1 MVRLFISLGRKDQV
15 SPNHIVGAI
24 ASESRI
30 PGKVI
35 GQIDMYDK
43 YSFVEIPE
51 RDVQKV
57 IRGMKGK
64 TINAREATI
73 EVAK

>member
-1 MVRLFISLGRKDQV
+1 MVRLFISLGRKDNV

-24 ASESRI
+24 ASEARI

-43 YSFVEIPE
+43 FSFVEVPQ
-51 RDVQKV
+51 RDVSKV
-57 IRGMKGK
+57 IDGMRGK
-64 TINAREATI
+64 TINAREANI